1 MSDGATYETR
11 RGEIETYFD
20 RTASDAWKKL
30 TSDAPLGRIRASVRA
45 GRDEMRA
52 ALLAMLPTDLTGLRV
67 LDAGCG
73 TGALSIA
80 LAERGAEVVAIDLSP
95 TLVAHAADLA
105 ASAGVRHAI
114 RFAAGDMLA
123 PSYGRFDHVV
133 LMDSLIHYEPADAA
147 AALATLAARTSRSI
161 AFSVAPKTAMLAAMH
176 RVGRLFPRGDRA
188 PAIVPV
194 ATRRFS
200 EELESHRGLAGWQIG
215 SERRV
220 TSGFYKSHGMELVR
234 P

>member
-1 MSDGATYETR
+1 MSDVATYEVR

-30 TSDAPLGRIRASVRA
+30 TSDAPLGRIRTSVRA
-45 GRDEMRA
+45 GRDEMRGFLSS
-52 ALLAMLPTDLTGLRV
+52 LLPVDLSGARV

-80 LAERGAEVVAIDLSP
+80 LAQRGAEVVAIDLSP
-95 TLVAHAADLA
+95 TLVAHAAELA
-105 ASAGVRHAI
+105 AAAGVAGQI
-114 RFAAGDMLA
+114 SFSAGDMLA
-123 PSYGRFDHVV
+123 ASHGRFDHVV

-147 AALATLAARTSRSI
+147 AALTTLAARTTGSI
-161 AFSVAPKTAMLAAMH
+161 AFTIAPKTPMLTVMH
-176 RVGRLFPRGDRA
+176 RLGRLFPRGDRA

-194 ATRRFS
+194 ATDRFG
-200 EELESHRGLAGWQIG
+200 ERLESHPGLAGWQIA

-220 TSGFYKSHGMELVR
+220 LSGFYKSHGMELVR
-234 P
+234 S